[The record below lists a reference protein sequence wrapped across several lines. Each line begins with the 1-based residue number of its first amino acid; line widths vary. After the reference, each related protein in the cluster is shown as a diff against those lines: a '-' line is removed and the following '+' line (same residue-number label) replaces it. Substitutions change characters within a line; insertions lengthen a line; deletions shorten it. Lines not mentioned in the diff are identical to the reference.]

1 MDVILYYLHL
11 HLLHFLFNG
20 KDGGIIYMPPC
31 EKSSLQ
37 RLGRTDQRSI
47 SSEVGTSEVM
57 M

>member
-47 SSEVGTSEVM
+47 SSEVGTSEVIM
-57 M
+57 